1 MWQMCKTNSVFLTTT
16 KQQNSNT
23 FEDLFIYSF
32 VAKIQLKS

>member
-1 MWQMCKTNSVFLTTT
+1 MWQMCKTNSVFLTT

-23 FEDLFIYSF
+23 FEDLLIYSF